1 MIASCL
7 AVPARNAR
15 NFPGPKRASSDASK
29 ARQLVEATLEQLQ
42 IPMPE
47 VQRPTP
53 SAVASGLE
61 TGVIYCDDN
70 LHRLSVMPAESIDLV
85 YLDPPFFSNREYEV
99 IWGDEAEVRSFR
111 DRWSGGIQVYVEWMR
126 HRVSAI
132 HRVLRSTGSVYLHC
146 DPHASHYLK
155 VMMDGIFGSQNF
167 RAEIIWKRTGA
178 HSSARRPGPVHDVIL
193 FYSLSDR
200 YTWNQLHTEY
210 DPNYIS
216 SHYTQVDPDG
226 RRWMPDNLT
235 AIGKRNGSSGK
246 PWHSFDVAAKGNH
259 WKFTRENLDKLDAEG
274 RIYWPARGGW
284 PRYKRYLD
292 EVKGTPLQDVW
303 TDLAPVNAM
312 ARERLGYPTQKPEAL
327 LSRIIEASSGA
338 DDIVLDPFC
347 GCGTSIVVAER
358 LRRRWIGIDISPTAC
373 NIMYRRLVKIR
384 AAEIKLVGMPTTEEQ
399 LLAMRPFQ
407 FQNWIID
414 RINGD
419 QASRKSGDMGIDGWT
434 FLLKDPV
441 QIKQSESVG
450 RNVVDNFETAV
461 KRSEHQRG
469 YIIALSFT
477 KGAREETARVR
488 REGLDIRLLALRDL
502 LERPDWVMVQM
513 GIASGLPELSVAPM
527 PQIDPRRHSVDEL
540 IASDAREA

>member
-1 MIASCL
+1 VIASCL

-246 PWHSFDVAAKGNH
+246 SMSTTSGN
-259 WKFTRENLDKLDAEG
+259 
-274 RIYWPARGGW
+274 
-284 PRYKRYLD
+284 
-292 EVKGTPLQDVW
+292 
-303 TDLAPVNAM
+303 
-312 ARERLGYPTQKPEAL
+312 
-327 LSRIIEASSGA
+327 
-338 DDIVLDPFC
+338 
-347 GCGTSIVVAER
+347 
-358 LRRRWIGIDISPTAC
+358 
-373 NIMYRRLVKIR
+373 YR
-384 AAEIKLVGMPTTEEQ
+384 Q
-399 LLAMRPFQ
+399 L
-407 FQNWIID
+407 
-414 RINGD
+414 
-419 QASRKSGDMGIDGWT
+419 
-434 FLLKDPV
+434 
-441 QIKQSESVG
+441 KQSQ
-450 RNVVDNFETAV
+450 A
-461 KRSEHQRG
+461 
-469 YIIALSFT
+469 
-477 KGAREETARVR
+477 
-488 REGLDIRLLALRDL
+488 DL
-502 LERPDWVMVQM
+502 MVPI
-513 GIASGLPELSVAPM
+513 G
-527 PQIDPRRHSVDEL
+527 
-540 IASDAREA
+540 